1 MSNDTRHDI
10 YFERNGE
17 GPPAILVHGN
27 PATHTFWRPVV
38 GPLSMHRTL
47 HTVDLPGFGHSP
59 APASVSEYAVERIA
73 EKILA
78 FADREGLERFDLVG
92 HSFGGAVAA
101 TIAAAVPGR
110 IKTLTLIT
118 PVTPEA
124 PPLGRLASSTKVS
137 TTLCALW
144 RQAPGVVRRGIAAR
158 GSRLNY
164 GPAYTTERASE
175 IAHEIDRKD
184 ILASMCALMS
194 NLDYSRLAES
204 YRRLEENSSFPLMLV
219 GAGADRVIPFGQFLH
234 LRARLPRARCTIYPD
249 CSHVPVWQRPEEV
262 AELVAGFWGGRLNHQ
277 GTRTPRIP

>member
-1 MSNDTRHDI
+1 MSSDTGQDI
-10 YFERNGE
+10 YFEKHGE

-38 GPLSMHRTL
+38 DPLSRDRTL
-47 HTVDLPGFGHSP
+47 HVVDLPGFGRSP
-59 APASVSEYAVERIA
+59 APEDPSGYAVESIA

-101 TIAAAVPGR
+101 TIAAAMPGR

-118 PVTPEA
+118 PVTPDA
-124 PPLGRLASSTKVS
+124 PPLGRLASRTRLS

-144 RQAPGVVRRGIAAR
+144 RQAPGAVRRGIAAR

-164 GPAYTTERASE
+164 GPAYTEERASE
-175 IAHEIDRKD
+175 IGHEIDRKD

-194 NLDYSRLAES
+194 NLDYVRLAES
-204 YRRLEENSSFPLMLV
+204 YRRLQENSTFPLMLI

-234 LRARLPRARCTIYPD
+234 LRAGLPRAHCTIYPD

-262 AELVAGFWGGRLNHQ
+262 AELVGRFWKG
-277 GTRTPRIP
+277 